1 MAAALVACGLLR
13 REPTVWLAE
22 RVEDLESRP
31 PLWRQ
36 REAGWVLERRQ
47 PLLHLLRFQ
56 FLVTAARSAGA
67 VQVPAMRAV
76 PRLRWLV

>member
-22 RVEDLESRP
+22 RVEDWESRP

-56 FLVTAARSAGA
+56 FLAARSAGA

-76 PRLRWLV
+76 PRRQWLV